1 MGQEIDMVR
10 YSETPYS
17 TNDGNNAHLLTL
29 CSDTVLAK
37 DSSEGGVAHGDLEIG
52 IASSSSPPNTC
63 NHQSVKFSLNCDE
76 EFINQS

>member
-1 MGQEIDMVR
+1 MGQEIDMVH

-17 TNDGNNAHLLTL
+17 TNDGSNAHLLTL

-37 DSSEGGVAHGDLEIG
+37 DNSESGVAHSDLQSG

-63 NHQSVKFSLNCDE
+63 NHQSVSFSVNCDE
-76 EFINQS
+76 ELINQS